1 MKSQFRWKTSSGA
14 IIEQSC
20 KYSILLFYWKFNKA
34 FTRMLWRMLAMN
46 YSSGTNWK
54 NCYTACMCMEIV
66 HLHSNIIRMAH
77 LIAVFKFA
85 TATLSELQYCHSML
99 SVSNLSPNLIC
110 MYSIQCLYQCIHKAV
125 ITAWTFVT
133 SLFYPWKGER
143 ERETHKE

>member
-20 KYSILLFYWKFNKA
+20 KYSILLIIENLIKHSQECCEVCCQWIILQELTERTA
-34 FTRMLWRMLAMN
+34 I
-46 YSSGTNWK
+46 
-54 NCYTACMCMEIV
+54 YTACMCMEII
-66 HLHSNIIRMAH
+66 HLHSNI
-77 LIAVFKFA
+77 LIAVFKFV

-110 MYSIQCLYQCIHKAV
+110 MYSIQCLYHCIHKAV

-143 ERETHKE
+143 ERETHRE